1 MYVPS
6 RNLLPGSTD
15 VLCQCLTHSRA
26 TINRWHFYYFPA
38 CSEVRLTQLELP
50 CSGKEVI
57 FQCTLPGGALIWK
70 FPGKEITLAP
80 GSRDEVT
87 GNFRAHPVGVVNRSF
102 TSTLTFP
109 AENGTVITCI
119 NGIDRSMNS
128 TKRVR
133 VQGNITFHNII
144 PVTCGTFTNCWSH

>member
-1 MYVPS
+1 MCTVCVLR
-6 RNLLPGSTD
+6 RNLLSGSSD
-15 VLCQCLTHSRA
+15 VVCQCLTHSSA
-26 TINRWHFYYFPA
+26 TINMTFLCFPA
-38 CSEVRLTQLELP
+38 CSEVHLTQQRLP
-50 CSGKEVI
+50 CSGEEVV
-57 FQCTLPGGALIWK
+57 FQCTLPGGAVIWK

-119 NGIDRSMNS
+119 NGLDRSMNS

-133 VQGNITFHNII
+133 VQGNITFHNVI
-144 PVTCGTFTNCWSH
+144 PVTFTNCWSH